1 MMDIKPERIIP
12 SGEYIVAKSENTVL
26 KAYLGT
32 CVGVTICDSKA
43 NVGGLIH
50 LLLPEPTGSHIYYQP
65 ETYATTGMPLFI
77 QAILDAGGQKENL
90 EVCIAG
96 GALVGPVTD
105 LDLSLDI
112 GGRTAEVV
120 QSILN
125 QHGISITRMETGG
138 YFSCILELDLSTL
151 KTEINPIAITDTGI
165 ETDIKKPDASDI
177 EMAIRRVRPIPQIA
191 LKILRMIEKDNYN
204 MKDIGEE
211 VRQDQVISA
220 KVINLCNSAMI
231 GLRVM
236 VDSVDHALVILGEK
250 RLLQLILSVTVETM
264 FPVSAQ
270 GYSLCKGG
278 IFQHALGTAMIA
290 GELSSFTGRS
300 TPEVAYTA
308 GLLHD
313 IGKIPLDQYVAQ
325 STPYFYR
332 SIQED
337 ETELLDTEKERFGI
351 THPEAGGIL
360 GDKWNLPDNLT
371 DVIRHHHHP
380 EHAEKDKDLV
390 TLTYLA
396 DLLMSRFQVAH
407 EIEKINTDQLKER
420 LNVLGIDQD
429 KLASIVDRIP
439 RAIFQLSV
447 SEITEK

>member
-1 MMDIKPERIIP
+1 M
-12 SGEYIVAKSENTVL
+12 
-26 KAYLGT
+26 LG
-32 CVGVTICDSKA
+32 
-43 NVGGLIH
+43 
-50 LLLPEPTGSHIYYQP
+50 
-65 ETYATTGMPLFI
+65 
-77 QAILDAGGQKENL
+77 
-90 EVCIAG
+90 
-96 GALVGPVTD
+96 
-105 LDLSLDI
+105 
-112 GGRTAEVV
+112 
-120 QSILN
+120 
-125 QHGISITRMETGG
+125 
-138 YFSCILELDLSTL
+138 
-151 KTEINPIAITDTGI
+151 
-165 ETDIKKPDASDI
+165 
-177 EMAIRRVRPIPQIA
+177 
-191 LKILRMIEKDNYN
+191 
-204 MKDIGEE
+204 
-211 VRQDQVISA
+211 SA
-220 KVINLCNSAMI
+220 NLCNSAMI

-264 FPVSAQ
+264 FPESAQ

-447 SEITEK
+447 SEITEE